1 MGNQQQVL
9 DASNHKFYFVELL
22 RNRSFIFLWLSS
34 TASFLSLSTY
44 LFTEQWYIIT
54 ELNKEASLGIVMMAT
69 MIPRV
74 LFMIIGGV
82 WADRLKK
89 SQIMFI
95 SSLLR
100 FLIVLIIIFFL
111 GMSWLEIWPLV
122 GFALIFGILDAFF
135 SPANTSL
142 LPILVPKEGLIQ
154 ANSLIQSSNQIAMVS
169 GPMIGGLILAV
180 GSFVHLFLFVALLLF
195 MTFLFSL
202 FINEKENIKLKNKS
216 TISELKEGITY
227 VRSMQ
232 SLRSILI
239 ILVII
244 NFLFFGPLLMGIPL
258 VVDKV
263 IQGSALDLSFLQSS
277 YQVGMLAGALIIG
290 VLTIKKKKG
299 LVILLMIS
307 TLGILLTFLGQIE
320 KIWQGVLLLILMGSL
335 SSFINV
341 ILVTS
346 IQEKSQKDKIGRVM
360 SLVSAFTNGLVPLS
374 YAFVSIALV
383 FNFGISQVMMICG
396 IGITIISFAFLAKS
410 KVIKEDI

>member
-1 MGNQQQVL
+1 MGNQQLL
-9 DASNHKFYFVELL
+9 DKPDHKVGMGGLL
-22 RNRSFIFLWLSS
+22 KNRAFILLWLSS
-34 TASFLSLSTY
+34 AASFLSLSTY
-44 LFTEQWYIIT
+44 LFAEQWYIIT

-74 LFMIIGGV
+74 LFMIVGGV

-95 SSLLR
+95 SSLIR
-100 FLIVLIIIFFL
+100 FLVVLVMILFL
-111 GMSWLEIWPLV
+111 EMSWLEIWPLV

-142 LPILVPKEGLIQ
+142 LPILVPKERLIQ

-180 GSFVHLFLFVALLLF
+180 GSFSQLFLFVALLLL

-202 FINEKENIKLKNKS
+202 FINEQENIKLKNSS
-216 TISELKEGITY
+216 TFSELKEGITY
-227 VRSMQ
+227 VRGMQ
-232 SLRSILI
+232 SLKSMLVILI
-239 ILVII
+239 II

-258 VVDKV
+258 IVDKL

-277 YQVGMLAGALIIG
+277 YQIGMLAGALIIG
-290 VLTIKKKKG
+290 VLTIKKKRG
-299 LVILLMIS
+299 QAILLMIS
-307 TLGILLTFLGQIE
+307 TLGILLTLLGQIE
-320 KIWQGVLLLILMGSL
+320 KIWHGMFLLILMGSL

-341 ILVTS
+341 MLVTS

-360 SLVSAFTNGLVPLS
+360 SLVSASSNGLVPLS

-383 FNFGISQVMMICG
+383 LNLSISHIMMICG
-396 IGITIISFAFLAKS
+396 IGITSISLIFFAKS
-410 KVIKEDI
+410 KVIKEEI

>member
-1 MGNQQQVL
+1 MGDQQVL
-9 DASNHKFYFVELL
+9 DASNHKVGFVRLL
-22 RNRSFIFLWLSS
+22 KNRAFILLWLSS

-44 LFTEQWYIIT
+44 LFAEQWYIIT

-95 SSLLR
+95 SSLIR
-100 FLIVLIIIFFL
+100 FLIVVVMILFL
-111 GMSWLEIWPLV
+111 RMSWLEIWPLV

-142 LPILVPKEGLIQ
+142 LPILVPKEGLVR

-180 GSFVHLFLFVALLLF
+180 GSFFHLFLVVALLLF

-202 FINEKENIKLKNKS
+202 FINEQKNIKLKKNS
-216 TISELKEGITY
+216 TFSELKEGITY

-232 SLRSILI
+232 SLKSMLI
-239 ILVII
+239 ILIII

-263 IQGSALDLSFLQSS
+263 IQGSALDMSFLQSS

-290 VLTIKKKKG
+290 VLTIKRKMG
-299 LVILLMIS
+299 LAILLMIS
-307 TLGILLTFLGQIE
+307 TLGILLTFLGQID

-341 ILVTS
+341 MLITS

-360 SLVSAFTNGLVPLS
+360 SLVSAFSNGLVPLS
-374 YAFVSIALV
+374 YAFVSLALV
-383 FNFGISQVMMICG
+383 LNFGISHIMMICG
-396 IGITIISFAFLAKS
+396 LGITIISLIFLLKS